1 MDFKQIPI
9 PPLPSKLRNQG
20 KPIND
25 NLEALIAIQD
35 LEGSSIIDS
44 PQYKK
49 LGLSGALSRSLVRQ
63 GVGDRLKMAASL
75 LPDEYSLVVW
85 DGWRPYEVQKAIF
98 DDYYSKLENEHPEL
112 TKDQVYEKTM
122 KFVSPPSVNKY
133 EPAPHITG
141 GAVDLGILNESGA
154 LLDFGTEFDDFTE
167 KSRTRFYEELYEQ
180 GHGLSPQD
188 QNVLENRRLLYHI
201 MVSCGFSNYFEEW
214 WHFDYGNQWWA
225 VSQKEPHAIYGT
237 TQN

>member
-9 PPLPSKLRNQG
+9 PPLPSRLRNQG
-20 KPIND
+20 KRIND
-25 NLEALIAIQD
+25 NHEALVAIQD
-35 LEGSSIIDS
+35 LGESSIIDS
-44 PQYKK
+44 PQYRK

-63 GVGDRLKMAASL
+63 GVGEKLVKAANL

-98 DDYYSKLENEHPEL
+98 DDYYSKLEHEHTGL
-112 TKDQVYEKTM
+112 TKDQLYEKTM
-122 KFVSPPSVNKY
+122 KFVSPPSVDQG

-141 GAVDLGILNESGA
+141 GSVDLGILNESGA

-167 KSRTRFYEELYEQ
+167 KSRTRYYEEQLEQ
-180 GHGLSPQD
+180 GHKLSPQE
-188 QNVLENRRLLYHI
+188 QNALENRRLLYHV
-201 MVSCGFSNYFEEW
+201 MGNSGFSNYFEEW

-225 VSQKEPHAIYGT
+225 VSYQEPLAIYGLT
-237 TQN
+237 NI